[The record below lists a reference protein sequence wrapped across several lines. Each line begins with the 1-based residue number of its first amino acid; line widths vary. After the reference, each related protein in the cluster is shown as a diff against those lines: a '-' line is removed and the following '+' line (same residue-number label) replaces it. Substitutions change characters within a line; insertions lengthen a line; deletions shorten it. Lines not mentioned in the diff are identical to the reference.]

1 MTPEVGRRIA
11 FTLGALLVYRLG
23 TFIPLPGIS
32 PEVWQEIFKSQ
43 AGGMLGM
50 FNTISGGAI
59 HRLSIFALVL
69 VPYLS
74 AAILLQVLTIVL
86 PWLRALRKQGERGRR
101 TVDTYTVSLTLLFS
115 ILQAYG
121 IAIGLEGA
129 SATLVAEP
137 GWLFRLST
145 VLTLTGGVMI
155 LVWLA
160 GQITARG
167 IGNGVTLILFAGIVA
182 ELPRTIADTLQLGR
196 QGLLS
201 EGMIL
206 ALLVFAVALTAVV
219 VVVERARQLVVVGGS
234 QGTTGQPQW
243 HLQFK
248 LNSAGIMPTVLA
260 GWILSL
266 PMAFASSWWDGQLGR
281 PIFQIVYAILII
293 GCTFF
298 YTAFLID
305 PDEVAERL
313 RRNGGAI
320 PGIAPGDATAEHIDY
335 VITRITMIGAAYL
348 ALVYLAPAVLAA
360 FVPAPFYFGG
370 ASLLIVV
377 CAILDLEAH
386 VRAFA
391 SIKPGA

>member
-74 AAILLQVLTIVL
+74 AAILLQVWTIVL
-86 PWLRALRKQGERGRR
+86 PCLRALRKQGERGRR

-155 LVWLA
+155 IVWLA

-201 EGMIL
+201 EGDIL
-206 ALLVFAVALTAVV
+206 AAL
-219 VVVERARQLVVVGGS
+219 RSPR
-234 QGTTGQPQW
+234 
-243 HLQFK
+243 
-248 LNSAGIMPTVLA
+248 
-260 GWILSL
+260 
-266 PMAFASSWWDGQLGR
+266 
-281 PIFQIVYAILII
+281 
-293 GCTFF
+293 C
-298 YTAFLID
+298 
-305 PDEVAERL
+305 
-313 RRNGGAI
+313 GAL
-320 PGIAPGDATAEHIDY
+320 
-335 VITRITMIGAAYL
+335 M
-348 ALVYLAPAVLAA
+348 
-360 FVPAPFYFGG
+360 
-370 ASLLIVV
+370 
-377 CAILDLEAH
+377 
-386 VRAFA
+386 
-391 SIKPGA
+391 